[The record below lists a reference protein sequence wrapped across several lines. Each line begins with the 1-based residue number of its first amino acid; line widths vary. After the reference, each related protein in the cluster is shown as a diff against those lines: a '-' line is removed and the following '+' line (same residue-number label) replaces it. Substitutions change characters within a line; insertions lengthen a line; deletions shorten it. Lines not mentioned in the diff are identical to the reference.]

1 MNKTVAT
8 ESQNFLSQFL
18 RHIDLWRFVHL
29 GNKNVNLFNFFRSS
43 IKHVYSVRV
52 SYMVSENRWKY
63 EWHIWTTYMYILL
76 CIIWNFR
83 GRGLPLDPHIVA
95 KLDISMFICNIY
107 LCIYELELEY
117 LFRDDNTGNYPRA
130 TPYKIIKASTTSQ
143 LQFLRGL
150 DNFVSDGLD
159 GIHILKRI
167 VFRY

>member
-8 ESQNFLSQFL
+8 ECQNFLFQFL
-18 RHIDLWRFVHL
+18 RHIDLWRFVPL
-29 GNKNVNLFNFFRSS
+29 GNKNINLFNFFRSS

-117 LFRDDNTGNYPRA
+117 LFRDDNTRNYPRA

>member
-1 MNKTVAT
+1 
-8 ESQNFLSQFL
+8 
-18 RHIDLWRFVHL
+18 
-29 GNKNVNLFNFFRSS
+29 
-43 IKHVYSVRV
+43 
-52 SYMVSENRWKY
+52 
-63 EWHIWTTYMYILL
+63 
-76 CIIWNFR
+76 
-83 GRGLPLDPHIVA
+83 
-95 KLDISMFICNIY
+95 MFICNIY